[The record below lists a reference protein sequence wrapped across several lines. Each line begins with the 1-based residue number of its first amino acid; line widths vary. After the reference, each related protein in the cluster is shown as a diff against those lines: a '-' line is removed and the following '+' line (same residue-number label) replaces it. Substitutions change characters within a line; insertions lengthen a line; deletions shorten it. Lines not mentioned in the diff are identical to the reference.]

1 LGAGWGISAQS
12 GTAPTIY
19 MITGCVFSLE
29 IVMLFNNNKNIEI
42 IHAHAQKWPILIW
55 PLIIVLGLCMN
66 ISRKIVLAIIS
77 VDLSRFARKVE
88 IALPAPS

>member
-1 LGAGWGISAQS
+1 VQDGVFLREAEQLQR
-12 GTAPTIY
+12 Y
-19 MITGCVFSLE
+19 DHRVCVFSCKFNA
-29 IVMLFNNNKNIEI
+29 FNNNKNIEI